1 MSNTPNSRN
10 RNNRIQQL
18 SVPNGEAVAQFVEYA
33 AAVDCVDQLIRHGF
47 PAPMVAIVGSDLRS
61 VERVRG
67 RLSYGR
73 VALQGLITGSW
84 LGLLISLFV
93 PVPTSTASTGATSVG
108 LATGAAIVLGAGV
121 GMLVNILRFA
131 LSRNRHEFS
140 SATAV
145 VAAKY
150 EVIVPHPMV
159 DQANKAIEEHRV
171 NCL

>member
-1 MSNTPNSRN
+1 
-10 RNNRIQQL
+10 
-18 SVPNGEAVAQFVEYA
+18 
-33 AAVDCVDQLIRHGF
+33 
-47 PAPMVAIVGSDLRS
+47 MVAIVGSDLRS

-73 VALQGLITGSW
+73 VALQGMITGSW

-93 PVPTSTASTGATSVG
+93 PVPTTTAGASSSAG
-108 LATGAAIVLGAGV
+108 MATGAAIVLGAGV

-131 LSRNRHEFS
+131 LSRNRHGFS
-140 SATAV
+140 SASAV

-159 DQANKAIEEHRV
+159 DQANKAIEEHRQ